1 MFWLFY
7 WSSLVS
13 LKRLKRKLSFKIIMI
28 LVIEYDVMMSGTCQA
43 IVFVDQD
50 YYNVGEV
57 LRDTRYWLLLLF
69 YYVGQFLY

>member
-1 MFWLFY
+1 
-7 WSSLVS
+7 
-13 LKRLKRKLSFKIIMI
+13 MI

-43 IVFVDQD
+43 IVSVDQD
-50 YYNVGEV
+50 YYDVGEV